1 MPTVE
6 TGHFAGEPLMEWLLA
21 LGLGAIAAGWGLIE
35 YQYRQREGNDLELD
49 EGKWERLIFEKQRYV
64 LLGSFVATNF
74 TEGWDVFIP
83 EVKPEVTLLAEGS
96 TATLQQR
103 IGLRALHPGQKP
115 RDDNYWEAYIV
126 KGKHATQLEIEVE
139 LTGPDLSILEALWVR
154 VHYLT
159 YGPEGR
165 IPRVRHCVVPLRFP
179 DPNGPERWL
188 PTPTADVL
196 PIRTHLLSP
205 LDDVVEV
212 LRHYV
217 MPHAQTG
224 DVVTIG
230 ESPLAIMQGRWRH
243 PSDIYPGWLARRLCY
258 YFIRT
263 SSLATACGLQ
273 ALIDEVGAWRVAL
286 AFAVGAIAKGLF
298 RIPGVFYR
306 LAGEQARLIDD
317 VTGTIPPYDQFI
329 VYGPENPQAVCDRIL
344 AETGLQAA
352 IVDVNDLKRV
362 FVLAKTPG
370 VTLELLNEALLDN
383 PAGNAAEQTPVVL
396 IRPTNGV

>member
-1 MPTVE
+1 
-6 TGHFAGEPLMEWLLA
+6 MEWLWA
-21 LGLGAIAAGWGLIE
+21 LGLGAIAAGGGWIE

-49 EGKWERLIFEKQRYV
+49 EGKWERLVFEKQRYV

-74 TEGWDVFIP
+74 TEDWDIFIP
-83 EVKPEVTLLAEGS
+83 EVRPEVTLLADGS
-96 TATLQQR
+96 IANIQQH
-103 IGLRALHPGQKP
+103 IGLRALHPGQPP
-115 RDDNYWEAYIV
+115 RADNYWEAYIV
-126 KGKHATQLEIEVE
+126 KGKHTTQLEVEIE
-139 LTGPDLSILEALWVR
+139 LTGPDLGVLEALWVR

-179 DPNGPERWL
+179 DPSGPERWL
-188 PTPTADVL
+188 PTPSADVL

-205 LDDVVEV
+205 LDDVVDV

-224 DVVTIG
+224 DVVTLG
-230 ESPLAIMQGRWRH
+230 ESPLAIIQGRWRH

-273 ALIDEVGAWRVAL
+273 ALVDEVGAWRVAF
-286 AFAVGAIAKGLF
+286 AFVVGAIAKGLF

-352 IVDVNDLKRV
+352 VVDVNDLKRV

-370 VTLELLNEALLDN
+370 VSLELLNEALLDN
-383 PAGNAAEQTPVVL
+383 PAGNAAEQTPIVL
-396 IRPTNGV
+396 IRPTNSM

>member
-1 MPTVE
+1 
-6 TGHFAGEPLMEWLLA
+6 MEA
-21 LGLGAIAAGWGLIE
+21 LWVIGLAIAAGWGFLE

-49 EGKWERLIFEKQRYV
+49 EGKWERLVFEKQRYV

-74 TEGWDVFIP
+74 TDDWDVFIP
-83 EVKPEVTLLAEGS
+83 EVRPEITLLADG
-96 TATLQQR
+96 AIAPIQQR
-103 IGLRALHPGQKP
+103 IGLRALHPGRTP
-115 RDDNYWEAYIV
+115 RADNYWEAYIV
-126 KGKHATQLEIEVE
+126 KGQHTTQLEVEIE

-179 DPNGPERWL
+179 DPNAPERWL
-188 PTPTADVL
+188 PTPSADVF

-217 MPHAQTG
+217 LPHAQTG

-273 ALIDEVGAWRVAL
+273 ALIDEVGAWRVAF

-370 VTLELLNEALLDN
+370 VSLELLNEALLDN
-383 PAGNAAEQTPVVL
+383 PAGNAAEQTPIVL
-396 IRPTNGV
+396 IRPTNGL

>member
-1 MPTVE
+1 
-6 TGHFAGEPLMEWLLA
+6 MEWWWV
-21 LGLGAIAAGWGLIE
+21 LGLGAIAWGYLE

-49 EGKWERLIFEKQRYV
+49 EGKWERLVFEKQRYV

-74 TEGWDVFIP
+74 TEAWDIFIP
-83 EVKPEVTLLAEGS
+83 EVRVETTLLAEDA
-96 TATLQQR
+96 TADIQQR
-103 IGLRALHPGQKP
+103 LRLRALHPGQTP
-115 RDDNYWEAYIV
+115 RLDNYWEAYIV
-126 KGKHATQLEIEVE
+126 KGGHTTQLEVEIE
-139 LTGPDLSILEALWVR
+139 LTGPDLRILTALWVR

-165 IPRVRHCVVPLRFP
+165 IPRVRHCVVPLQFP
-179 DPNGPERWL
+179 DPNAPERWL
-188 PTPTADVL
+188 PTPSADVL

-217 MPHAQTG
+217 LPHAQTG
-224 DVVTIG
+224 DVVTLG

-273 ALIDEVGAWRVAL
+273 ALIDEVGPWRVAF

-344 AETGLQAA
+344 TETGLQAA

-370 VTLELLNEALLDN
+370 VSLELLNEALLDN
-383 PAGNAAEQTPVVL
+383 PAGNAAEQTPIVL
-396 IRPTNGV
+396 IRPTNGI

>member
-1 MPTVE
+1 
-6 TGHFAGEPLMEWLLA
+6 MEWLGV
-21 LGLGAIAAGWGLIE
+21 LGLGAIAWGYLE

-49 EGKWERLIFEKQRYV
+49 EGKWERLVFEKQRYV

-74 TEGWDVFIP
+74 TEEWDIFIP
-83 EVKPEVTLLAEGS
+83 EVRVETTLLAEDS
-96 TATLQQR
+96 TADIQQR
-103 IGLRALHPGQKP
+103 LRLRALHPGQTP
-115 RDDNYWEAYIV
+115 RLDNYWEAYIV
-126 KGKHATQLEIEVE
+126 KGGHTTQLEVEIE
-139 LTGPDLSILEALWVR
+139 LTGPDLRILTALWVR

-165 IPRVRHCVVPLRFP
+165 ISRVRHCVVPLQFP
-179 DPNGPERWL
+179 DPNAPERWL
-188 PTPTADVL
+188 PTPSADVL

-217 MPHAQTG
+217 LPHAQTG
-224 DVVTIG
+224 DVVTLG

-273 ALIDEVGAWRVAL
+273 ALIDEVGPWRVAF

-370 VTLELLNEALLDN
+370 VPLELLNEALLDN
-383 PAGNAAEQTPVVL
+383 PAGNAAEQTPIVL
-396 IRPTNGV
+396 IRPTNGI